1 MNIFKLASQNAEN
14 LKHSYHLLEGRCKNK
29 NELDVF
35 NEFVRLIKD
44 KWTISIN
51 MRPFVL
57 NNFLITNSYKNIYEL
72 KKEIENQLERMGK
85 SGISIEQA
93 IKKHLK
99 GYYKQRTT
107 FDRTFEDGEK
117 FKYGALTIGGPG
129 LKKYGE
135 YCIVIKRKQSEK
147 YATLAFIKEDSF
159 HYVDGD
165 HVDMKRLSQDI
176 ADKECVHVLAALK
189 HEEDIK
195 NIPVHKWTS
204 LICGGECYIE
214 AVTAGNIQNKHIES
228 VRISK
233 KYYDF
238 IRDLFYKEFISEI
251 SDEERGLLYD
261 FKNIK
266 ELSKKQGI
274 NLEVIEP

>member
-117 FKYGALTIGGPG
+117 FKYGALTIGGLG
-129 LKKYGE
+129 VRKFGE
-135 YCIVIKRKQSEK
+135 YCVVIKQEQSK
-147 YATLAFIKEDSF
+147 NYVFLAFIRKDSLD
-159 HYVDGD
+159 YINENQ
-165 HVDMKRLSQDI
+165 VDMEQLSQDV
-176 ADKECVHVLAALK
+176 ADRESVHFLACLK
-189 HEEDIK
+189 HEDDIK
-195 NIPVHKWTS
+195 GIPASEWTS
-204 LICGGECYIE
+204 LICCDECYIE
-214 AVTAGNIQNKHIES
+214 AVTMDDILNNHVE
-228 VRISK
+228 RIRMSK
-233 KYYDF
+233 EEYHLYYVYLYMD
-238 IRDLFYKEFISEI
+238 YISELP
-251 SDEERGLLYD
+251 DFEKYRLYE
-261 FKNIK
+261 FKNML
-266 ELSKKQGI
+266 ELSRKLGI
-274 NLEVIEP
+274 KIEVIEG